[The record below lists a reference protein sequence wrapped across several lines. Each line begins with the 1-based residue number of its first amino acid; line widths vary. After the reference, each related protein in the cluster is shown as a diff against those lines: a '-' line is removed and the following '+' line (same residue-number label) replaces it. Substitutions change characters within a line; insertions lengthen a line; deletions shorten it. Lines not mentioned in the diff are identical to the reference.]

1 MMVLVTSTMATVND
15 RHQVVRRGRATGR
28 NWMVGLAILGPLLV
42 FVAVWQLS
50 GLGDDSW
57 AIFAGWAGAVV
68 VMATVLVAATVADR
82 CRVGL
87 RLGCVLFTL
96 ATMSG
101 LVYWNMS
108 GGLGTFKLQRNVSS
122 WQQAVDDLHGVQPD
136 QPCEPPHPALDLAGL
151 GPVSQVCPSSGNVGE
166 LTFVGSPPSTMLVY
180 SPGPSLAPAPDDCVQ
195 QISGPWWQA
204 IPIGPSLD
212 CPSGFRFE
220 GGA

>member
-1 MMVLVTSTMATVND
+1 MTSTLTTVND
-15 RHQVVRRGRATGR
+15 RHEAVGRGRATDR
-28 NWMVGLAILGPLLV
+28 NWIVGLAVLGPLLV

-57 AIFAGWAGAVV
+57 AIFAGWIGAVV
-68 VMATVLVAATVADR
+68 VVATVLVAANIADR

-87 RLGCVLFTL
+87 RLGCVLFAL

-101 LVYWNMS
+101 IVYWNMS
-108 GGLGTFKLQRNVSS
+108 GGLRSFKLQRDVSS

-151 GPVSQVCPSSGNVGE
+151 GRVSQVCPSSGIVGGF
-166 LTFVGSPPSTMLVY
+166 TFVASAGSSMLVY
-180 SPGPSLAPAPDDCVQ
+180 SPGSGFASAPDDCIQ

-204 IPIGPSLD
+204 IPIGSNAD

-220 GGA
+220 GGP